1 MPRLAQAQKQLLRR
15 RDLMR
20 PQRTIPGTGAMVVDR
35 LADRARTDG
44 DQVVATDVGVARH
57 SSLVVTMAELNAGL
71 LAIELEHVQ
80 QLGDALVAVRLH
92 AFLHNEL
99 CSWFILAIA

>member
-15 RDLMR
+15 RDIMR
-20 PQRTIPGTGAMVVDR
+20 PQRTIPCTGAMVVDR

-71 LAIELEHVQ
+71 LAIELEHK
-80 QLGDALVAVRLH
+80 QLRDALVADRLH